1 MGHSGGLWI
10 LSCDSNSDYT
20 LIDNMHQ
27 AITFQVTRRTDVW
40 YCSFI
45 YASPL
50 FTNRCRLWEYLEN
63 LRTQVSGPW
72 LLLGDFN
79 EILYSYEVF
88 GGRFNQSRASFFA
101 QLMHQ
106 CHLLDIHCVGGLFT
120 WRKNVYL
127 VGHVRKKLDRVIA
140 DIDWQLAFPHAIV
153 EVLPPHAS
161 DHNPMLLSCTKYK
174 SKHAKLF
181 HFQAAWITH
190 PDYEALVYNTWSQT
204 AGDAIAKLGSVR
216 MHSITFNRDTFGNIF
231 KKKRRLEARI
241 KGIHTLLD
249 LYPSSDLIRLEKD
262 LQLEFSQVLEE
273 EELLWF
279 QKSQENWVKFGNK
292 NPKFYHAQTVIHRRR
307 NKVTSLQIDGIWC
320 TDEDVL
326 KGARAAFF
334 KNLFQTSD
342 TCVPDSLHLNSV
354 PHIDSD
360 LYALLVQPVSRREVR
375 DALFS
380 MAMVFNQF
388 SFGLIGTLL
397 LKMSGIW
404 LLELSLQ
411 GILTPA
417 SQRLSS
423 CLFLKLMSRGL

>member
-1 MGHSGGLWI
+1 M
-10 LSCDSNSDYT
+10 
-20 LIDNMHQ
+20 
-27 AITFQVTRRTDVW
+27 
-40 YCSFI
+40 
-45 YASPL
+45 
-50 FTNRCRLWEYLEN
+50 
-63 LRTQVSGPW
+63 
-72 LLLGDFN
+72 
-79 EILYSYEVF
+79 
-88 GGRFNQSRASFFA
+88 
-101 QLMHQ
+101 
-106 CHLLDIHCVGGLFT
+106 
-120 WRKNVYL
+120 
-127 VGHVRKKLDRVIA
+127 IA

-181 HFQAAWITH
+181 HFQVAWITH

-204 AGDAIAKLGSVR
+204 AGDAIAKLGSVS

-241 KGIHTLLD
+241 KGIHTQLD
-249 LYPSSDLIRLEKD
+249 LYPSSDLIHLEKD

-292 NPKFYHAQTVIHRRR
+292 NTKFYHAQTVIHRRR

-380 MAMVFNQF
+380 MAPYKTPGPDGFQPVFFRTYWNIVAQDVWDLVARAF
-388 SFGLIGTLL
+388 STGYIDPSLAETLIVPIPKVDEPRTLRDFRPISLCNVLLKLISKVLVRRVRPFLDDLIGPLQSSFIPNRALL
-397 LKMSGIW
+397 IMP
-404 LLELSLQ
+404 SLPRSLFTTCIKRKEKL
-411 GILTPA
+411 GT
-417 SQRLSS
+417 S
-423 CLFLKLMSRGL
+423 CLKLTLRKPMTKWIGISSDSPSMTSVSPHYCGSHHVLHYLLIFGIKME